1 MAQAERSSSRVQVT
15 GDISASRSFGRVA
28 ARTRPHSAGLTSIH
42 LGNISTPFLK
52 KISRLHNLFANLMHL
67 FEMVAKQ
74 AFALLTIQASTIF
87 SILSNYTRALLRTK
101 LV

>member
-52 KISRLHNLFANLMHL
+52 KNISTPQS
-67 FEMVAKQ
+67 VCKSD
-74 AFALLTIQASTIF
+74 AFALLTTEASPIF
-87 SILSNYTRALLRTK
+87 SIFDFYGILSIFG
-101 LV
+101 